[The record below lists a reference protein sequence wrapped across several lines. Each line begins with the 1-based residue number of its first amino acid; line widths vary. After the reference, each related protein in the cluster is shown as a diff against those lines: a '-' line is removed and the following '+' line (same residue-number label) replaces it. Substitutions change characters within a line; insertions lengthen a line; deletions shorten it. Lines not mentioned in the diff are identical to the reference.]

1 VSPLAAAV
9 TPSATLRFVPYTE
22 AERPAVLAFNDR
34 MLAGRAPTDF
44 VLPDLPNAADRDPGA
59 AIAWTKYIAVD
70 AEDAV
75 RGGFLLMQQPGWL
88 GGASVGV
95 ANYQAPVSE
104 GILNPRYATVGL
116 RMLRFMERQ
125 WPYSFFVGMGSAD
138 RPLPRLLAATGW
150 SVREVPFFFR
160 IVRPRRVLRELR
172 PLHAHTWSRLGA
184 RIAAETG
191 AGWLCARALHARAP
205 IRASSALQMEPLR
218 AWGGGIDGLWE
229 RTRHECAFAVTRDR
243 ATLRALYPLHDRR
256 YSAYA
261 FTSGGM
267 LRGWAV
273 VAETAMRDHTYFGHL
288 RVATILDAW
297 SEPGAAAAIVALL
310 VRHLGRSA
318 DLIISSQSHR
328 IWIAAF
334 RRAGFASA
342 RSNYLLALS
351 KPLTAAIG
359 DASDRL
365 HVTRGD
371 GDGRIHLM

>member
-1 VSPLAAAV
+1 MAV
-9 TPSATLRFVPYTE
+9 TITAPATLRFVPYTP
-22 AERPAVLAFNDR
+22 AERPAVRAFNDR
-34 MLAGRAPTDF
+34 MRAGRAPTDF
-44 VLPDLPNAADRDPGA
+44 VLPDLPNAMDRDPGA
-59 AIAWTKYIAVD
+59 AIAWTKYLAVD
-70 AEDAV
+70 VEDAV
-75 RGGFLLMQQPGWL
+75 RGGFLLMEQPGWL
-88 GGASVGV
+88 GGASLAV
-95 ANYQAPVSE
+95 ANHQAPVSE
-104 GILNPRYATVGL
+104 GILNPRYAMVGL
-116 RMLRFMERQ
+116 RMIRFMEHQ

-160 IVRPRRVLRELR
+160 IVRAGRVLRELR
-172 PLHAHTWSRLGA
+172 SLRARAWSRLGA
-184 RIAAETG
+184 RIAADTG
-191 AGWLCARALHARAP
+191 AGWLCARSLHARVP
-205 IRASSALQMEPLR
+205 IREASALQMEPLPE
-218 AWGGGIDGLWE
+218 WSDEIDRLWE

-243 ATLRALYPLHDRR
+243 ATLRALYRLDDRR

-261 FTSGGM
+261 FTSGGR

-273 VAETAMRDHTYFGHL
+273 STETAMQDHNYFGHL

-297 SEPGAAAAIVALL
+297 SEPGAAASIVALL
-310 VRHLGRSA
+310 ISHLRRSA

-359 DASDRL
+359 DATDRL

-371 GDGRIHLM
+371 GDGRVHLM